1 MHQLWVQT
9 TTYKSPPT
17 SYEKISLWLIKTSAS
32 EQEILYSVYTGICD
46 EFCTQ
51 ETPEKNV
58 NSQSARVEVVFNK
71 VILPLHM
78 VGPL

>member
-1 MHQLWVQT
+1 M
-9 TTYKSPPT
+9 
-17 SYEKISLWLIKTSAS
+17 
-32 EQEILYSVYTGICD
+32 YTGICD

-58 NSQSARVEVVFNK
+58 NSLSARVEVVFNK

-78 VGPL
+78 VGPLQRSLFVWLLQDFVKLALSQWCKIGANAQIWQITMKYC